1 MALKATICK
10 ATLGV
15 ADMDRPYYGTH
26 ALTLALHPSET
37 PERMMVRVLAFALH
51 ADDRLQFG
59 RGIATDDEPAL
70 WERDDTGR
78 ILAWIDV
85 GLPDERVLRRA
96 AGRADKV
103 IVYAYGGRAV
113 ELWWQRSADTLARVR
128 NLTVLAVP
136 PDGVAALG
144 ALAERNMQL
153 HFTRQEGAL
162 WLASDTKTA
171 ALQLIPVSVHD
182 R

>member
-1 MALKATICK
+1 MALKSTICK

-37 PERMMVRVLAFALH
+37 AERMMVRVLAFALH
-51 ADDRLQFG
+51 AADGLQFG
-59 RGIATDDEPAL
+59 RGIATEDEPTL
-70 WERDDTGR
+70 WDRDDTGR
-78 ILAWIDV
+78 ILTWIEV

-96 AGRADKV
+96 AGRADRV
-103 IVYAYGGRAV
+103 VVYAYGGRAV
-113 ELWWQRSADTLARVR
+113 DLWWQRSAQTLAKVR
-128 NLTVLAVP
+128 NLAVHAVP
-136 PDGVAALG
+136 PDAVTALG

-162 WLASDTKTA
+162 WLASDNTTA
-171 ALQLIPVSVHD
+171 ALQLIPVSAHND
-182 R
+182 

>member
-15 ADMDRPYYGTH
+15 ADMDRAYYGTH

-37 PERMMVRVLAFALH
+37 AERMMVRVLAFALH
-51 ADDRLQFG
+51 ASDRMEFG

-78 ILAWIDV
+78 ILNWIEV

-96 AGRADKV
+96 AGRADQV
-103 IVYAYGGRAV
+103 VVYGYGGRAV
-113 ELWWQRSADTLARVR
+113 DLWWQRSAATLAKVR
-128 NLTVLAVP
+128 NLVIHAVP
-136 PDGVAALG
+136 PDAVAALG
-144 ALAERNMQL
+144 TLAERNMQL
-153 HFTRQEGAL
+153 HFTRQEGSL
-162 WLASDTKTA
+162 WLASETATA
-171 ALQLIPVSVHD
+171 ALQLIHISGHD
-182 R
+182 D

>member
-15 ADMDRPYYGTH
+15 ADMDRAYYGTH

-37 PERMMVRVLAFALH
+37 AERMMVRVLAFALH
-51 ADDRLQFG
+51 ANERLQFG

-85 GLPDERVLRRA
+85 GWPDERVLRRA
-96 AGRADKV
+96 AGRADTV
-103 IVYAYGGRAV
+103 VVYAYGGRAV
-113 ELWWQRSADTLARVR
+113 DLWWQRSADTLARVR
-128 NLTVLAVP
+128 NLAVYAVP

-144 ALAERNMQL
+144 ALAGRNMQL

-171 ALQLIPVSVHD
+171 ALQLTTISAHD
-182 R
+182 A